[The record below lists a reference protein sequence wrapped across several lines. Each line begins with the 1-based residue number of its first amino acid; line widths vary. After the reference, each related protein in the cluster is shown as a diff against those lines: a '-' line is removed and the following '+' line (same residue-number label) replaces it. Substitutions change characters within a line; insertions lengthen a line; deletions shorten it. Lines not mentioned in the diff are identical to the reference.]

1 MCIVINHSE
10 AEIDENMKRSFTITI
25 IIIIL
30 TFLLGL
36 FSFSGCGSSDKSAGT
51 KGETPK
57 TKLKIVA
64 TIFPEYSWTKE
75 MLGSHE
81 KDLELTL
88 LAKKGVDMHSYQP
101 SAEDILRIANCDLFL
116 YVGGESDKWA
126 NKALKEGGNPK
137 RRVLN
142 LMKLIG
148 NRAKVEEEVEGM
160 EKHDHHD
167 HDKDAHAHPKK
178 DKQDEKH
185 EHHDKD
191 KHEEKHEHEKEHDKD
206 KHDGKDHH
214 DQPEYDEHVWLSLKN
229 ADIVCKAIA
238 EELAA
243 LDSKNAET
251 YRTNYTAYSKKM
263 AALDAKYKE
272 AVTKAPV
279 KTVLFGDRFPFRYLT
294 DDYGLQYYAA
304 FNGCSAETEASF
316 ATVAF
321 LAKKMDELKLPAV
334 LTIEGRQH
342 KLAQTIVENTKAK
355 NQKVL
360 TLNSM
365 QSVTE
370 EEIKKGI
377 TYLAVMEQ
385 NLNVFQEALQAK

>member
-1 MCIVINHSE
+1 
-10 AEIDENMKRSFTITI
+10 MKRTITI
-25 IIIIL
+25 IIL
-30 TFLLGL
+30 LVTVLLG
-36 FSFSGCGSSDKSAGT
+36 FSGCGSSDKSAGA

-57 TKLKIVA
+57 PRLKIVA

-75 MLGSHE
+75 LLGSHE
-81 KDLELTL
+81 KDVELTL

-116 YVGGESDKWA
+116 YVGGESDKWVD
-126 NKALKEGGNPK
+126 KALKEGGNPK

-142 LMKLIG
+142 LMKLMG
-148 NRAKVEEEVEGM
+148 DRAKVEEEVEGM
-160 EKHDHHD
+160 EKHDHHE
-167 HDKDAHAHPKK
+167 HDKDAHAHQEK

-191 KHEEKHEHEKEHDKD
+191 KQDEKHEHEKEHNKD
-206 KHDGKDHH
+206 KHDAKVHH
-214 DQPEYDEHVWLSLKN
+214 EQPEYDEHVWLSLKN
-229 ADIVCKAIA
+229 ADIVCKAIT

-251 YRTNYTAYSKKM
+251 YRANYTAYSKKL
-263 AALDAKYKE
+263 AALDAQYKE

-279 KTVLFGDRFPFRYLT
+279 KAVLFGDRFPFRYLT

-316 ATVAF
+316 ETVAF

-334 LTIEGRQH
+334 LAIEGRQH

-365 QSVTE
+365 QSVAE

>member
-1 MCIVINHSE
+1 
-10 AEIDENMKRSFTITI
+10 MKRTITI
-25 IIIIL
+25 FIL
-30 TFLLGL
+30 LLTVLLG
-36 FSFSGCGSSDKSAGT
+36 FSGCGSSDKSAGA

-57 TKLKIVA
+57 PRLKIVA

-75 MLGSHE
+75 LLGSYE
-81 KDLELTL
+81 KDVELTL

-116 YVGGESDKWA
+116 YVGGESDKWVD
-126 NKALKEGGNPK
+126 KALKEGGNPK

-142 LMKLIG
+142 LMKLMG
-148 NRAKVEEEVEGM
+148 DRAKVEEEVEGM
-160 EKHDHHD
+160 EKHDHHE
-167 HDKDAHAHPKK
+167 HDKDAHAHQEK

-191 KHEEKHEHEKEHDKD
+191 KQDEKHEHEKEHNKD
-206 KHDGKDHH
+206 KHDGKVHH
-214 DQPEYDEHVWLSLKN
+214 EQPEYDEHVWLSLKN
-229 ADIVCKAIA
+229 ADIACKAIT

-243 LDSKNAET
+243 LDQKNAAT
-251 YRTNYTAYSKKM
+251 YRANYDIYSKKM

-385 NLNVFQEALQAK
+385 NLNVFKEALQAK

>member
-1 MCIVINHSE
+1 MKWRNK
-10 AEIDENMKRSFTITI
+10 NMKRTITI
-25 IIIIL
+25 FIL
-30 TFLLGL
+30 LVTVLLG
-36 FSFSGCGSSDKSAGT
+36 FSGCGSSDKSAGA
-51 KGETPK
+51 KGDTSKP
-57 TKLKIVA
+57 KLKIVA

-75 MLGSHE
+75 LLGSHE
-81 KDLELTL
+81 KDVELTL
-88 LAKKGVDMHSYQP
+88 LAKKGVDMHSYLP

-116 YVGGESDKWA
+116 YVGGESDKWVD
-126 NKALKEGGNPK
+126 KALKEGGNPK

-142 LMKLIG
+142 LMKLMG
-148 NRAKVEEEVEGM
+148 DRAKVEEEVEGM
-160 EKHDHHD
+160 EKHDHHE
-167 HDKDAHAHPKK
+167 HDKDAKAHPKK

-191 KHEEKHEHEKEHDKD
+191 KHEEQHEHEKEHDKD
-206 KHDGKDHH
+206 KHDGKVHH
-214 DQPEYDEHVWLSLKN
+214 EQPEYDEHVWLSLKN

-251 YRTNYTAYSKKM
+251 YRSNYTAYSKKL

-272 AVTKAPV
+272 VVTKAPV
-279 KTVLFGDRFPFRYLT
+279 KVVLFGDRFPFRYLT

-321 LAKKMDELKLPAV
+321 LAKKMDEMKLPAV

-360 TLNSM
+360 KLNSM

-385 NLNVFQEALQAK
+385 NLNVLREALQAK

>member
-1 MCIVINHSE
+1 M
-10 AEIDENMKRSFTITI
+10 MKRIFVF
-25 IIIIL
+25 
-30 TFLLGL
+30 FLLVLL
-36 FSFSGCGSSDKSAGT
+36 FMVGVSGCGSSKNDAAKKSGVPGT
-51 KGETPK
+51 DAP
-57 TKLKIVA
+57 KLKIVA

-75 MLGSHE
+75 LLGRHE
-81 KDLELTL
+81 KDVELTL

-101 SAEDILRIANCDLFL
+101 SAEDILKIANSDLFI
-116 YVGGESDKWA
+116 YVGGESDKWVD
-126 NKALKEGGNPK
+126 KALKEGGNPK

-142 LMKLIG
+142 LMKLMG
-148 NRAKVEEEVEGM
+148 DRAKVEEEVEGM
-160 EKHDHHD
+160 EKHDHHE
-167 HDKDAHAHPKK
+167 HDKDAHARQEK

-191 KHEEKHEHEKEHDKD
+191 KHEEKHEHEKEHNKD
-206 KHDGKDHH
+206 EHDGKVHH
-214 DQPEYDEHVWLSLKN
+214 EQPEYDEHVWLSLKN

-251 YRTNYTAYSKKM
+251 YRTYYTAYSKKL

-385 NLNVFQEALQAK
+385 NLNVFKEALQAK

>member
-1 MCIVINHSE
+1 
-10 AEIDENMKRSFTITI
+10 MKRTITI
-25 IIIIL
+25 FIL
-30 TFLLGL
+30 LLTVLLG
-36 FSFSGCGSSDKSAGT
+36 FSGCGSSDKSGGA
-51 KGETPK
+51 KGDMSKP
-57 TKLKIVA
+57 KLKIVS

-75 MLGSHE
+75 LLGSHE
-81 KDLELTL
+81 KDVELTI

-142 LMKLIG
+142 LMKLMG
-148 NRAKVEEEVEGM
+148 DRAKVEEEVEGM
-160 EKHDHHD
+160 EKHDHHE
-167 HDKDAHAHPKK
+167 HDKDAKAHPKK

-191 KHEEKHEHEKEHDKD
+191 KHDEKHEHEKDI
-206 KHDGKDHH
+206 HDGKVHH
-214 DQPEYDEHVWLSLKN
+214 EQPEYDEHVWLSLKN
-229 ADIVCKAIA
+229 ADIVCKAIT

-251 YRTNYTAYSKKM
+251 YRANYTAYSKKM

>member
-1 MCIVINHSE
+1 
-10 AEIDENMKRSFTITI
+10 MKRSFTITI
-25 IIIIL
+25 IIL
-30 TFLLGL
+30 TFLFGI
-36 FSFSGCGSSDKSAGT
+36 FSFSGCGSSDKSAGA
-51 KGETPK
+51 KEETSKP
-57 TKLKIVA
+57 KLKIVT

-75 MLGSHE
+75 LLGSHE
-81 KDLELTL
+81 KAVELIL

-116 YVGGESDKWA
+116 YVGGESDKWVD
-126 NKALKEGGNPK
+126 KALKEGGNPK

-142 LMKLIG
+142 LMKLMG
-148 NRAKVEEEVEGM
+148 DRAKVEEEVEGM
-160 EKHDHHD
+160 EKHDHHE
-167 HDKDAHAHPKK
+167 HDKDANARPKN

-191 KHEEKHEHEKEHDKD
+191 KHEEKHEHEKEHDTV

-214 DQPEYDEHVWLSLKN
+214 EQPEYDEHVWLSLKN

-251 YRTNYTAYSKKM
+251 YRANYTAYSKKM

-385 NLNVFQEALQAK
+385 NLNVFKEALQTK

>member
-1 MCIVINHSE
+1 
-10 AEIDENMKRSFTITI
+10 MKRTITI
-25 IIIIL
+25 FVLLL
-30 TFLLGL
+30 TVLLG
-36 FSFSGCGSSDKSAGT
+36 FSGCGSSDKSGGA
-51 KGETPK
+51 KRETPK
-57 TKLKIVA
+57 PKLKIVA

-75 MLGSHE
+75 LLGSHE
-81 KDLELTL
+81 KDVELTL

-116 YVGGESDKWA
+116 HVGGESHKWVD
-126 NKALKEGGNPK
+126 KALKEGGNPK
-137 RRVLN
+137 RRVHN
-142 LMKLIG
+142 LMKLMG

-191 KHEEKHEHEKEHDKD
+191 KHDEKHEHEKEHDKD
-206 KHDGKDHH
+206 KHDGKVHH
-214 DQPEYDEHVWLSLKN
+214 EKPEYDEHVWLSLKN

-238 EELAA
+238 EELAV

-251 YRTNYTAYSKKM
+251 YRTNYTAYSKKL

-360 TLNSM
+360 SLNSM

-385 NLNVFQEALQAK
+385 NLNVFKEALQAK

>member
-1 MCIVINHSE
+1 
-10 AEIDENMKRSFTITI
+10 MKRTITI
-25 IIIIL
+25 FIL
-30 TFLLGL
+30 LVTVLLG
-36 FSFSGCGSSDKSAGT
+36 FSGCGSSDKSGGAKEDT
-51 KGETPK
+51 SKP
-57 TKLKIVA
+57 KLKIVA

-75 MLGSHE
+75 LLGSHE
-81 KDLELTL
+81 KDVELTI

-116 YVGGESDKWA
+116 YVGGESDKWVD
-126 NKALKEGGNPK
+126 KALKEGGNPK

-142 LMKLIG
+142 LMKLMG
-148 NRAKVEEEVEGM
+148 DRAKVEEEVEGM
-160 EKHDHHD
+160 EKHDHHE
-167 HDKDAHAHPKK
+167 HDKDANARPKK

-191 KHEEKHEHEKEHDKD
+191 KHEEKHEHEKEHNKD
-206 KHDGKDHH
+206 EHDGKVHH
-214 DQPEYDEHVWLSLKN
+214 EQPEYDEHVWLSLKN

-251 YRTNYTAYSKKM
+251 YRTYYTAYSKKL

-385 NLNVFQEALQAK
+385 NLNVFKEALQAK

>member
-1 MCIVINHSE
+1 
-10 AEIDENMKRSFTITI
+10 MKRIFVF
-25 IIIIL
+25 
-30 TFLLGL
+30 FLIVLMLAAGV
-36 FSFSGCGSSDKSAGT
+36 SGCGGSENDSAKKSGAPGT
-51 KGETPK
+51 DAS
-57 TKLKIVA
+57 KLRIVT

-75 MLGSHE
+75 LLGSHE
-81 KDLELTL
+81 KDAELTL

-101 SAEDILRIANCDLFL
+101 SAEDILKIAGCDLFI
-116 YVGGESDKWA
+116 YVGGESDKWVD
-126 NKALKEGGNPK
+126 KALKQGGNPK
-137 RRVLN
+137 RKVIN
-142 LMKLIG
+142 LMKLLG
-148 NRAKVEEEVEGM
+148 SRAKIEETVEGM

-167 HDKDAHAHPKK
+167 HDKDGKVR
-178 DKQDEKH
+178 
-185 EHHDKD
+185 HDKD
-191 KHEEKHEHEKEHDKD
+191 KHDEKHEHEKEHDKD
-206 KHDGKDHH
+206 KHDGKEHH
-214 DQPEYDEHVWLSLKN
+214 EQPEYDEHVWLSLKN
-229 ADIVCKAIA
+229 ADLICKAIA

-251 YRTNYTAYSKKM
+251 YRANYAAYSKKL

-272 AVTKAPV
+272 AVTKTPV
-279 KTVLFGDRFPFRYLT
+279 KVVLFGDRFPFRYLT
-294 DDYGLQYYAA
+294 DDYGLKYYAA

-321 LAKKMDELKLPAV
+321 LAKKTDELKLPAV

-370 EEIKKGI
+370 DELKKRI

-385 NLNVFQEALQAK
+385 NLNVLREALQAK

>member
-1 MCIVINHSE
+1 
-10 AEIDENMKRSFTITI
+10 MKRTITI
-25 IIIIL
+25 FIL
-30 TFLLGL
+30 LLTVLLG
-36 FSFSGCGSSDKSAGT
+36 FSGCGSSDKSGGA
-51 KGETPK
+51 KGDTSKP
-57 TKLKIVA
+57 KLKIVA

-75 MLGSHE
+75 LLGSHE
-81 KDLELTL
+81 KDVELTL

-116 YVGGESDKWA
+116 YVGGESDKWVD
-126 NKALKEGGNPK
+126 KALKEGGNPK

-142 LMKLIG
+142 LMKLMG
-148 NRAKVEEEVEGM
+148 DRAKVEEEVEGM
-160 EKHDHHD
+160 EKHDHHE
-167 HDKDAHAHPKK
+167 HDKDAKAHPKK

-191 KHEEKHEHEKEHDKD
+191 KHDEKHEHEKEHDKD
-206 KHDGKDHH
+206 KHDGKVHH
-214 DQPEYDEHVWLSLKN
+214 EQPEYDEHVWLSLKN
-229 ADIVCKAIA
+229 ADIVCKAIT

-251 YRTNYTAYSKKM
+251 YRANYTAYSKKL
-263 AALDAKYKE
+263 AALDAQYKE

-279 KTVLFGDRFPFRYLT
+279 KAVLFGDRFPFRYLT

-316 ATVAF
+316 ETVAF

-334 LTIEGRQH
+334 LAIEGRHH
-342 KLAQTIVENTKAK
+342 KVAQTIVENTEAK

-365 QSVTE
+365 QSVAE

>member
-1 MCIVINHSE
+1 
-10 AEIDENMKRSFTITI
+10 MKRSFTITI
-25 IIIIL
+25 IIL
-30 TFLLGL
+30 TFLFGI
-36 FSFSGCGSSDKSAGT
+36 FSFSGCGSSDKSGGA
-51 KGETPK
+51 KGDTSKP
-57 TKLKIVA
+57 KLKIVA

-75 MLGSHE
+75 LLGSHE
-81 KDLELTL
+81 KDVELTL

-101 SAEDILRIANCDLFL
+101 SAEDILKIANSDLFI
-116 YVGGESDKWA
+116 YVGGESDKWVD
-126 NKALKEGGNPK
+126 KALKEGGNQK

-142 LMKLIG
+142 LMKLMG

-167 HDKDAHAHPKK
+167 HDKDANARPKK

-191 KHEEKHEHEKEHDKD
+191 KHDEKHEHEKEHNKD
-206 KHDGKDHH
+206 KHDDKDHH

-251 YRTNYTAYSKKM
+251 YRANYTAYSKKM

-316 ATVAF
+316 ETVTF
-321 LAKKMDELKLPAV
+321 LSQKTEELQLSAV
-334 LTIEGRQH
+334 LTIDGTDRRIAE
-342 KLAQTIVENTKAK
+342 TIVQNTASK
-355 NQKVL
+355 NQKIL
-360 TLNSM
+360 TMDSM
-365 QSVTE
+365 QSVT
-370 EEIKKGI
+370 KKDVENGI
-377 TYLAVMEQ
+377 TYLSVMES
-385 NLNVFQEALQAK
+385 NLAVLKEALN

>member
-1 MCIVINHSE
+1 
-10 AEIDENMKRSFTITI
+10 MKRTITI
-25 IIIIL
+25 IIL
-30 TFLLGL
+30 LVTVLLG
-36 FSFSGCGSSDKSAGT
+36 FSGCGSSDKSAGA

-57 TKLKIVA
+57 PRLKIVA

-75 MLGSHE
+75 LLGSHE
-81 KDLELTL
+81 KDVELTL

-116 YVGGESDKWA
+116 YVGGESDKWVD
-126 NKALKEGGNPK
+126 KALKESGNPK

-142 LMKLIG
+142 LMKLMG
-148 NRAKVEEEVEGM
+148 DRAKVEEEVEGM
-160 EKHDHHD
+160 EKHDHHE
-167 HDKDAHAHPKK
+167 HDKDAHAHQEK

-191 KHEEKHEHEKEHDKD
+191 KQNEKHEHEKEHNKD
-206 KHDGKDHH
+206 KHDAKVHH
-214 DQPEYDEHVWLSLKN
+214 EQPEYDEHVWLSLKN
-229 ADIVCKAIA
+229 ADIVCKAIT
-238 EELAA
+238 EELAS

-251 YRTNYTAYSKKM
+251 YRANYTAYSKKL

-279 KTVLFGDRFPFRYLT
+279 KAVLFGDRFPFRYLT

-316 ATVAF
+316 ETVAF

-334 LTIEGRQH
+334 LAIEGRQH

>member
-1 MCIVINHSE
+1 
-10 AEIDENMKRSFTITI
+10 MKRTITI
-25 IIIIL
+25 FIL
-30 TFLLGL
+30 LLTVLLG
-36 FSFSGCGSSDKSAGT
+36 FSGCGSSDKSGGV
-51 KGETPK
+51 KGDTPK
-57 TKLKIVA
+57 PKLKIVA

-75 MLGSHE
+75 LLGSHG
-81 KDLELTL
+81 KDMELTL

-116 YVGGESDKWA
+116 YVGGESDKWVD
-126 NKALKEGGNPK
+126 KALKEGGNPK

-142 LMKLIG
+142 LMKLLG
-148 NRAKVEEEVEGM
+148 NRVKVEEEAEGM
-160 EKHDHHD
+160 EKHDHH
-167 HDKDAHAHPKK
+167 
-178 DKQDEKH
+178 E
-185 EHHDKD
+185 
-191 KHEEKHEHEKEHDKD
+191 
-206 KHDGKDHH
+206 
-214 DQPEYDEHVWLSLKN
+214 QPEYDEHVWLSLKN
-229 ADIVCKAIA
+229 ADIVCKAIE

-251 YRTNYTAYSKKM
+251 YRANYTAYSKKM
-263 AALDAKYKE
+263 AALDANYKE

-316 ATVAF
+316 TTVAF
-321 LAKKMDELKLPAV
+321 LAKKTDEMKLPAV

>member
-1 MCIVINHSE
+1 
-10 AEIDENMKRSFTITI
+10 MKRIFVF
-25 IIIIL
+25 
-30 TFLLGL
+30 FLIVLMLSAGV
-36 FSFSGCGSSDKSAGT
+36 SGCGSSKNTAAKKSEAPGT
-51 KGETPK
+51 GVP
-57 TKLKIVA
+57 KLKIVT

-75 MLGSHE
+75 LLGSHE
-81 KDLELTL
+81 KDVELTL

-101 SAEDILRIANCDLFL
+101 STEDILKITGCNLFI
-116 YVGGESDKWA
+116 YVGGESDKWVD
-126 NKALKEGGNPK
+126 KALQESGNPK
-137 RRVLN
+137 RKVIS
-142 LMKLIG
+142 LMKLMG

-160 EKHDHHD
+160 EKH
-167 HDKDAHAHPKK
+167 
-178 DKQDEKH
+178 
-185 EHHDKD
+185 
-191 KHEEKHEHEKEHDKD
+191 EHEKEHDKD
-206 KHDGKDHH
+206 KHDGQEHH
-214 DQPEYDEHVWLSLKN
+214 EQPEYDEHVWLSLKN
-229 ADIVCKAIA
+229 ADIICKAIA

-243 LDSKNAET
+243 SDQKNAAV
-251 YRTNYTAYSKKM
+251 YRANYDAYSKKL
-263 AALDAKYKE
+263 AAMDAKYKE

-294 DDYGLQYYAA
+294 NDYGLQYYAA

-360 TLNSM
+360 TLNSL

-385 NLNVFQEALQAK
+385 NLNVFKEALQAK

>member
-1 MCIVINHSE
+1 
-10 AEIDENMKRSFTITI
+10 MKRSFTITI
-25 IIIIL
+25 IIL
-30 TFLLGL
+30 TFLFGI
-36 FSFSGCGSSDKSAGT
+36 FSFSGCGSSDKSAGAKEDT
-51 KGETPK
+51 SKP
-57 TKLKIVA
+57 KLKIVA
-64 TIFPEYSWTKE
+64 TIFPEYSWIKE
-75 MLGSHE
+75 LLGSHE
-81 KDLELTL
+81 KDVELTL

-101 SAEDILRIANCDLFL
+101 SAEDILKIANSDLFI
-116 YVGGESDKWA
+116 YVGGESDKWVD
-126 NKALKEGGNPK
+126 KALKEGGNPK

-142 LMKLIG
+142 LMKLMG
-148 NRAKVEEEVEGM
+148 DRAKVEEEVEGM

-191 KHEEKHEHEKEHDKD
+191 KHDEKHEHEKEHDTV

-214 DQPEYDEHVWLSLKN
+214 EQPEYDEHVWLSLKN

-251 YRTNYTAYSKKM
+251 YRANYTAYSQKM

-385 NLNVFQEALQAK
+385 NLNVFKEALQAK

>member
-1 MCIVINHSE
+1 
-10 AEIDENMKRSFTITI
+10 MKRTITI
-25 IIIIL
+25 IIL
-30 TFLLGL
+30 LVTVLLG
-36 FSFSGCGSSDKSAGT
+36 FSGCGSSDKSAGA

-57 TKLKIVA
+57 PRLKIVA

-75 MLGSHE
+75 LLGSYE
-81 KDLELTL
+81 KDVELTL

-116 YVGGESDKWA
+116 YVGGESDKWVD
-126 NKALKEGGNPK
+126 KALKESGNPK

-142 LMKLIG
+142 LMKLMG
-148 NRAKVEEEVEGM
+148 DRAKVEEEVEGM
-160 EKHDHHD
+160 EKHDHHE
-167 HDKDAHAHPKK
+167 HDKDAHAHQEK

-191 KHEEKHEHEKEHDKD
+191 KQDEKHEHEKEHNKD
-206 KHDGKDHH
+206 KHDAKVHH
-214 DQPEYDEHVWLSLKN
+214 EQPEYDEHVWLSLKN
-229 ADIVCKAIA
+229 ADIVCKAIT

-251 YRTNYTAYSKKM
+251 YRANYTAYSKKL
-263 AALDAKYKE
+263 AALDAQYKE

-279 KTVLFGDRFPFRYLT
+279 KAVLFGDRFPFRYLT

-360 TLNSM
+360 SLNSM

-385 NLNVFQEALQAK
+385 NLNVFKEALQAK

>member
-1 MCIVINHSE
+1 
-10 AEIDENMKRSFTITI
+10 MKRTITI
-25 IIIIL
+25 IIL
-30 TFLLGL
+30 LVTVLLG
-36 FSFSGCGSSDKSAGT
+36 FSGCGSSDKSAGA

-57 TKLKIVA
+57 PRLKIVA

-75 MLGSHE
+75 LLGSYE
-81 KDLELTL
+81 KDVELTL

-116 YVGGESDKWA
+116 YVGGESDKWVD
-126 NKALKEGGNPK
+126 KALKESGNPK

-142 LMKLIG
+142 LMKLMG
-148 NRAKVEEEVEGM
+148 DRAKVEEEVEGM
-160 EKHDHHD
+160 EKYDHHD
-167 HDKDAHAHPKK
+167 HDKDAHAHQEK

-191 KHEEKHEHEKEHDKD
+191 KQDEKHEHEKEHNKD
-206 KHDGKDHH
+206 KHDAKVHH
-214 DQPEYDEHVWLSLKN
+214 EQPEYDEHVWLSLKN
-229 ADIVCKAIA
+229 ADIVCKAIT

-251 YRTNYTAYSKKM
+251 YRANYTAYSKKL
-263 AALDAKYKE
+263 AALDAQYKE

-279 KTVLFGDRFPFRYLT
+279 KAVLFGDRFPFRYLT

-316 ATVAF
+316 ETVAF

-334 LTIEGRQH
+334 LAIEGRQH

-365 QSVTE
+365 QSVAE

-385 NLNVFQEALQAK
+385 NLNVFKEALQAK

>member
-1 MCIVINHSE
+1 
-10 AEIDENMKRSFTITI
+10 MKRTITI
-25 IIIIL
+25 IIL
-30 TFLLGL
+30 LVTVLLG
-36 FSFSGCGSSDKSAGT
+36 FSGCGSSDKSAGA

-57 TKLKIVA
+57 PRLKIVA

-75 MLGSHE
+75 LLGSHE
-81 KDLELTL
+81 KDVELTL

-116 YVGGESDKWA
+116 YVGGESDKWVD
-126 NKALKEGGNPK
+126 KALKEGGNPK

-142 LMKLIG
+142 LMKLMG
-148 NRAKVEEEVEGM
+148 DRAKVEEEVEGM
-160 EKHDHHD
+160 EKHDHHE
-167 HDKDAHAHPKK
+167 HDKDAKAHPKK

-191 KHEEKHEHEKEHDKD
+191 KHDEKHEHEKEHNKD
-206 KHDGKDHH
+206 KHDDKDHH

-229 ADIVCKAIA
+229 ADIVCKAIT

-251 YRTNYTAYSKKM
+251 YRANYTAYSKKL
-263 AALDAKYKE
+263 AALDAQYKE

-279 KTVLFGDRFPFRYLT
+279 KAVLFGDRFPFRYLT

-321 LAKKMDELKLPAV
+321 LAKKMDELKLTAV